1 MFVVALFI
9 AMLPRTVLDCFELV
23 GLDHHSC
30 CCHIEGDGC
39 LHSLRERIGSIELRE
54 WVFAVV
60 PFFAWAVLAP
70 ANLKGA
76 GKASPLYT
84 WVVDAVGGEEVLF
97 GLIVTTVAAVFA
109 GNVLIGCVCCC
120 NCGFSLAS
128 MRAIPAAIGR
138 ITTVFVALLTTHAP
152 VAFALLFGA
161 RAAYLWIYAHW
172 NDATRERIARMRQR
186 TNNYRVASVDDYASP
201 TSRSERL
208 ERFHQSGAARATA
221 KLRALA
227 ARLWGIATPHDG
239 AVESRDEQARRQF
252 CSGASSQCV
261 SVACAPPLFCLLLVV
276 LGICLASHTAIASQ
290 RSWRLPRTSPPRSPP
305 PRASCTCSASAPYK
319 VQPELERQS
328 PQRCDG
334 RGGTAPRLRRRWQRT
349 GSAPERRWVILPR
362 VMSPLL

>member
-1 MFVVALFI
+1 VFVVALFI
-9 AMLPRTVLDCFELV
+9 AMLPRTILDCFELV

-186 TNNYRVASVDDYASP
+186 TNNYRVASVDDDASP

-261 SVACAPPLFCLLLVV
+261 SVACAPPLFTTCGTWYLF
-276 LGICLASHTAIASQ
+276 GLAHGDCQPAQLAIATHISPSFTTSSRIVYLLRICALQ
-290 RSWRLPRTSPPRSPP
+290 GTTRT
-305 PRASCTCSASAPYK
+305 RASIASA
-319 VQPELERQS
+319 L
-328 PQRCDG
+328 
-334 RGGTAPRLRRRWQRT
+334 
-349 GSAPERRWVILPR
+349 
-362 VMSPLL
+362 